1 MRDVLAWCQLDS
13 ETGAWHATL
22 PRDQERSDNQED
34 LRHQP
39 LNLDKSEFV
48 LGSRAPP
55 LLFLQ
60 TPSCVSNYFLGFKA
74 SLSIWNFRTI

>member
-13 ETGAWHATL
+13 ETRAWHATL

-48 LGSRAPP
+48 LGSRASTT
-55 LLFLQ
+55 LLTDSFM
-60 TPSCVSNYFLGFKA
+60 CE
-74 SLSIWNFRTI
+74 